1 MSTVTAGDLAPGV
14 LQQERMFFALSSVAM
29 IAVIAIGFAPS
40 FYLRG
45 VIAAPHPYEPLIP
58 LVLAHGLLFSAFLLL
73 FAAQAWLAAAGRVD
87 LHMKLGASAFV
98 LLPIMIVVAVFVS
111 LGGVYRPITAPPGLS
126 PLSWLAVPLI
136 DVPVFAT
143 LFGLGLANRARP
155 EVHKRLMFLGM
166 TDMMQPGFGRWP
178 LPLSPLKTVFVGTV
192 LLPALFILALLLW
205 DLRSR
210 GRPTNVTLIGGAAI
224 VSIAAIKPLI
234 WATPWWLAF
243 AKWASMLV
251 HPATASM

>member
-1 MSTVTAGDLAPGV
+1 MSTLTAGDSPQGLV
-14 LQQERMFFALSSVAM
+14 QQERMFFALASVAM

-58 LVLAHGLLFSAFLLL
+58 LVFAHGLLFSAFLLL
-73 FAAQAWLAAAGRVD
+73 FAAQTWLAAAGRVD
-87 LHMKLGASAFV
+87 LHMKLGLSAFV
-98 LLPIMIVVAVFVS
+98 ILPIMVIVAIFVS
-111 LGGVYRPITAPPGLS
+111 LGGVFRPITAPPGLS

-136 DVPVFAT
+136 DIPVFAT

-155 EVHKRLMFLGM
+155 EIHKRFMFLGM

-178 LPLSPLKTVFVGTV
+178 LPFSPLTTAFVGTV
-192 LLPALFILALLLW
+192 VLPALFILALLVW

-210 GRPTNVTLIGGAAI
+210 GRPSNVTVIGGALI
-224 VSIAAIKPLI
+224 VAIAAVKPLI
-234 WATPWWLAF
+234 WATPWWLGF

-251 HPATASM
+251 HPAAI